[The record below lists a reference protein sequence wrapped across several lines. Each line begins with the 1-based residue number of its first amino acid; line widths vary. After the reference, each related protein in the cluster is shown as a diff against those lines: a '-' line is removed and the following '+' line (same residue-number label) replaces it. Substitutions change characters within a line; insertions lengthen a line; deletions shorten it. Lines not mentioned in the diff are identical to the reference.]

1 MLAAASREPA
11 TLVLGL
17 DASAAVMAEAS
28 RRAAARAR
36 KGGMPNAH
44 FALAAAEAIPPELA
58 GLAQLVTVRF
68 PWGSLLR
75 GVVGDDDRAAA
86 GVASLVAPRGVLELV
101 LAPSDRDGLE
111 AIPTSAAGLADAAA
125 RAFAPFGFD
134 VIEARAMSA
143 VEVRATHS
151 TWARRLNRLAV
162 LIRLARR

>member
-1 MLAAASREPA
+1 
-11 TLVLGL
+11 
-17 DASAAVMAEAS
+17 MAEAS

-58 GLAQLVTVRF
+58 GLVTVRF